1 MSKVVIEE
9 KENKPTVKKVV
20 RRSLLKKYFS
30 PEQMLEIY
38 KITMMEGD
46 NNRKGILIKEYLT
59 KEGIPYEPIGS
70 GTNRYGILL
79 DGYAVKIAL
88 DKDGMI
94 DNMREMLYSDAL
106 QPYVVKTYELSGKG
120 LMNVTEYVEKFV
132 LKDLTEKKS
141 IMEEILSL
149 ICDSFLVGDVGISS
163 KNYINWGTKI
173 DGQVCILDFAY
184 IYNVKY
190 KIFSCSC
197 NDSALLRYDKDYN
210 NLICPI
216 CGKKYS
222 FAQIRKKVTRK
233 QQEEEIGDIHKLGYN
248 ISKEVEEVDFNPD
261 FEPKYTVFKKKK
273 ISQYDIMKMEY
284 KKYKK
289 KKKERENKM
298 SDIIES
304 ANNSDK

>member
-1 MSKVVIEE
+1 MSREYVEE
-9 KENKPTVKKVV
+9 KEVKQPAKKVV
-20 RRSLLKKYFS
+20 RRSLLAKYFT

-38 KITMMEGD
+38 KITMMEGN
-46 NNRKGILIKEYLT
+46 NNRKGVILKEYLT

-106 QPYVVKTYELSGKG
+106 QPYVVKVYELSGRG

-132 LKDLTEKKS
+132 MKDLTEKRS
-141 IMEEILSL
+141 VMEEILSM
-149 ICDSFLVGDVGISS
+149 ICESFLVGDVGISS
-163 KNYINWGTKI
+163 KNYINWGTKV

-190 KIFSCSC
+190 GIFSCSC

-216 CGKKYS
+216 CGKKYT
-222 FAQIRKKVTRK
+222 FGQIRKKVTRR
-233 QQEEEIGDIHKLGYN
+233 QQEMEIGDIHELGYN
-248 ISKEVEEVDFNPD
+248 IHGEVEEVDFNQKY
-261 FEPKYTVFKKKK
+261 EPKYTSFKKRK

-289 KKKERENKM
+289 EKQERKQRM
-298 SDIIES
+298 IDII
-304 ANNSDK
+304 NSDADEN